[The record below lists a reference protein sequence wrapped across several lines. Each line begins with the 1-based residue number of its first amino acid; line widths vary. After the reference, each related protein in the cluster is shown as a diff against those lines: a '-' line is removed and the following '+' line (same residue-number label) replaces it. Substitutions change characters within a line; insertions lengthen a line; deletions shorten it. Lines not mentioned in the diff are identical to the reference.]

1 MNSEKPYVVHNMP
14 TGKTINVAGLRAY
27 LGIGRATAYEL
38 VNSDGFPSFR
48 IGKKILINVDLLEKW
63 IEQNIQKRWEQ
74 E

>member
-1 MNSEKPYVVHNMP
+1 MNNTKKNL
-14 TGKTINVAGLRAY
+14 TVAEMREY

-48 IGKKILINVDLLEKW
+48 IGRKILINVDALQEW
-63 IEQNIQKRWEQ
+63 MSQNIQKRSGQ